1 MLIYHRTSLFSSQ
14 AQTVVNT
21 VNTVGVMGKGLASE
35 FKKRYPAMFAVYKKL
50 CDEGLFDI
58 GQLWLWK
65 GPDQWVLNF
74 PTKKHWKAPSK
85 LEYIEAGL
93 KKFVENYEERGIRE
107 IAFPRLGCGNGGL
120 EWDVVKPLME
130 KYLAPLPILIYIHD
144 FEKNLGTPEHFP
156 SLNALKFE
164 KSFDTFIKHLRT
176 VIHLKRGHFDTISK
190 RMPYTASLSDDNTLV
205 FEVNSK
211 SITIAPDVL
220 YELWVQSLKLP
231 ITQHE
236 MPGARQAF
244 YYIAPIMT
252 LLPYFRLV
260 EIARRDGTNAMAI
273 ELFLRNN
280 TTQGTSQ
287 TRNAISQETFEWA

>member
-1 MLIYHRTSLFSSQ
+1 
-14 AQTVVNT
+14 
-21 VNTVGVMGKGLASE
+21 
-35 FKKRYPAMFAVYKKL
+35 MFAVYKKL

-220 YELWVQSLKLP
+220 YELWVQLLKLP